1 VRIGINADAVG
12 QRGPADVIE
21 ERQQMRSTTTKRS
34 VGGLVA
40 FVIGLGVT
48 MVLVVGSL
56 VVGSGGPAPFVT
68 AVPVAGGSAAAGS
81 AAAGGSDQPAPA
93 GDTAINFVEKDFAIA
108 MDKSTIKAGS
118 ITFNIKNSGPSPHNI
133 GITKEA
139 DSSKGAGITGPVI
152 KDSDTI
158 DPGKTTSITVDL
170 QPGTYNVVC
179 TVPGHVQL
187 GMIMKLTV
195 Q

>member
-1 VRIGINADAVG
+1 
-12 QRGPADVIE
+12 
-21 ERQQMRSTTTKRS
+21 MRSTTTKRS

-40 FVIGLGVT
+40 FVIGLGAT
-48 MVLVVGSL
+48 MVLVIGAL
-56 VVGSGGPAPFVT
+56 VVGSGAPAAFVT
-68 AVPVAGGSAAAGS
+68 AVPVAGSSAAAGS
-81 AAAGGSDQPAPA
+81 AAAGSDQPAPA
-93 GDTAINFVEKDFAIA
+93 GDNAINFVEKDFAIA

-118 ITFNIKNSGPSPHNI
+118 ITFNIKNIGPSPHNI

-139 DSSKGAGITGPVI
+139 DSSKGGGITGPVI
-152 KDSDTI
+152 KDSATI

-170 QPGTYNVVC
+170 QPGAYNVVC

>member
-1 VRIGINADAVG
+1 
-12 QRGPADVIE
+12 
-21 ERQQMRSTTTKRS
+21 MRSATTKRS

-40 FVIGLGVT
+40 FVVGLVASL
-48 MVLVVGSL
+48 VLVVGAL
-56 VVGSGGPAPFVT
+56 VVGGGKPEPFIT

-81 AAAGGSDQPAPA
+81 AAAGGGSDQPAPA
-93 GDTAINFVEKDFAIA
+93 GDNAINFIEKDFAIA

-118 ITFNIKNSGPSPHNI
+118 ITFNIKNNGPSPHNV
-133 GITKEA
+133 GVTKQA
-139 DSSKGAGITGPVI
+139 DSSKGGGITGPVI

-158 DPGKTTSITVDL
+158 DAGKTTSITVDL

-187 GMIMKLTV
+187 GMIMQLTV

>member
-1 VRIGINADAVG
+1 
-12 QRGPADVIE
+12 
-21 ERQQMRSTTTKRS
+21 MRSVTTKRS

-40 FVIGLGVT
+40 FVIGLGAT
-48 MVLVVGSL
+48 MVLVVGAL
-56 VVGSGGPAPFVT
+56 VGVGSGPTGFVT
-68 AVPVAGGSAAAGS
+68 AVPVTGGSAVAGGGAAT
-81 AAAGGSDQPAPA
+81 GGSDQPPPD

-118 ITFNIKNSGPSPHNI
+118 ITFNIKNNGPSPHNI

-139 DSSKGAGITGPVI
+139 DSSKGGGITGPVI
-152 KDSDTI
+152 KDSETL

-170 QPGTYNVVC
+170 QPGAYNVVC

>member
-1 VRIGINADAVG
+1 
-12 QRGPADVIE
+12 
-21 ERQQMRSTTTKRS
+21 MRSVTTKRS

-40 FVIGLGVT
+40 FVIGLGAT
-48 MVLVVGSL
+48 MVLVVGAL
-56 VVGSGGPAPFVT
+56 VGVGSGPTGFVT
-68 AVPVAGGSAAAGS
+68 AVPVTGGSAVAGGGAAT
-81 AAAGGSDQPAPA
+81 GGSDQPPPA

-118 ITFNIKNSGPSPHNI
+118 ITFNIKNNGPSPHNI

-139 DSSKGAGITGPVI
+139 DSSKGGGITGPVI
-152 KDSDTI
+152 KDSDTL
-158 DPGKTTSITVDL
+158 DTGKTTTITVDL
-170 QPGTYNVVC
+170 QPGSYNVVC

>member
-1 VRIGINADAVG
+1 MWSGINADAVG
-12 QRGPADVIE
+12 QRGPADEIE
-21 ERQQMRSTTTKRS
+21 ERQQKRSTTTKRS

-40 FVIGLGVT
+40 FVIGLGAT
-48 MVLVVGSL
+48 MVLVIGAL
-56 VVGSGGPAPFVT
+56 VVGGGSPAAFET
-68 AVPVAGGSAAAGS
+68 AVPVAGSSAAAGS
-81 AAAGGSDQPAPA
+81 AAAGSDQPAPA

-118 ITFNIKNSGPSPHNI
+118 ITFNIKNSGPSPHNV

-139 DSSKGAGITGPVI
+139 DSSKGGGITGPVI
-152 KDSDTI
+152 KDSATI

-187 GMIMKLTV
+187 GMIVKLTV

>member
-1 VRIGINADAVG
+1 
-12 QRGPADVIE
+12 
-21 ERQQMRSTTTKRS
+21 MRSVTTKRS

-40 FVIGLGVT
+40 FVIGLGAT
-48 MVLVVGSL
+48 TVLVVGAL
-56 VVGSGGPAPFVT
+56 VVGGGKPAGFVT
-68 AVPVAGGSAAAGS
+68 AVPVAGGSAAAGGS
-81 AAAGGSDQPAPA
+81 AVAGGGSDQPPPA
-93 GDTAINFVEKDFAIA
+93 GDTAINFVEKDYAIA

-118 ITFNIKNSGPSPHNI
+118 ITFNIKNSGPTPHNI

-139 DSSKGAGITGPVI
+139 DSSKGGITGPVI

-158 DPGKTTSITVDL
+158 DSGKTTTITVDL
-170 QPGTYNVVC
+170 QPGAYNVVC

>member
-1 VRIGINADAVG
+1 
-12 QRGPADVIE
+12 
-21 ERQQMRSTTTKRS
+21 MRSVTTKRS

-40 FVIGLGVT
+40 FVIGLGAT
-48 MVLVVGSL
+48 MVLVVGAL
-56 VVGSGGPAPFVT
+56 VGVGSGPTGFVT
-68 AVPVAGGSAAAGS
+68 AVPVTGGSAVAGGGAAT
-81 AAAGGSDQPAPA
+81 GGSDQPPPA

-118 ITFNIKNSGPSPHNI
+118 ITFNIKNNGPSLHNI

-139 DSSKGAGITGPVI
+139 DSSKGGGITGPVI

-158 DPGKTTSITVDL
+158 DQGKTTTITVDL
-170 QPGTYNVVC
+170 QPGAYNVVC

>member
-1 VRIGINADAVG
+1 
-12 QRGPADVIE
+12 
-21 ERQQMRSTTTKRS
+21 MRSVTTKRS

-40 FVIGLGVT
+40 FVIGLGAT
-48 MVLVVGSL
+48 MVLVVGAL

-68 AVPVAGGSAAAGS
+68 AVPVAGGSAVAGDGAAT
-81 AAAGGSDQPAPA
+81 GGSDQPPPA

-118 ITFNIKNSGPSPHNI
+118 ITFNIKNTGPSPHNI
-133 GITKEA
+133 GVTKEA
-139 DSSKGAGITGPVI
+139 DASKGGGITGPVI
-152 KDSDTI
+152 KNSDTI
-158 DPGKTTSITVDL
+158 DSSKTTSITVDL
-170 QPGTYNVVC
+170 QPGAYNIVC

-187 GMIMKLTV
+187 GMIVKLTV